1 MGSKDNK
8 MKTSVEKTLISEQQE
23 EKRQKSRSNDTQKI
37 DFKADKSWRTTIKS
51 DSDTKTNKRQCAI
64 NGGKKYKMNP

>member
-37 DFKADKSWRTTIKS
+37 DFKADKS
-51 DSDTKTNKRQCAI
+51 
-64 NGGKKYKMNP
+64 